1 MIFWKK
7 GSKSLKLEIDGKLS
21 DKPAV
26 WWDSVANVVRMIN
39 QTKLPFQVEVY
50 DCPTYRETAQ
60 AIKEMIIRGAPS
72 IGAAAAYGL
81 AQAVQEFWNS
91 EGFEDHV
98 KNAYNELLAT
108 RPTAVDLKN
117 GLDFIITADP
127 LSPESVLNRAQ
138 LFTDRIAD
146 EGRRIGQI
154 GKELITSSMNILT
167 HCHTG
172 ALALV
177 DHGSALAPIIQA
189 WKEGKRFHVYVD
201 ETRPRFQGRIT
212 AWELSQYGIDHTVIC
227 DSASGF
233 FISRGKVELIILGA
247 DRVARNG
254 DIANKIGTYNLA
266 VLAYH
271 HDIPFYTAFPTSTYD
286 PSTPTGKDI
295 TIEQRDSL
303 EVKKAV
309 GYSNTL
315 DSSHIISLY
324 TDGIKFSNP
333 AFDITPSKL
342 ITGYI
347 TPQGILSKSQLEETL
362 IQ

>member
-1 MIFWKK
+1 M
-7 GSKSLKLEIDGKLS
+7 LT

-26 WWDSVANVVRMIN
+26 WWDNVGKIVKMID
-39 QTKLPFQVEVY
+39 QTKIPFQVEVY
-50 DCPTYRETAQ
+50 NCPTYRETVL
-60 AIKEMIIRGAPS
+60 AINKMIIRGAPS

-81 AQAVQEFWNS
+81 AQAVHEFWGN
-91 EGFEDHV
+91 EDFE
-98 KNAYNELLAT
+98 NQIRTAYNELLAA

-117 GLDFIITADP
+117 GLNFVKMSESLT
-127 LSPESVLNRAQ
+127 PEGALNRAQ
-138 LFTDRIAD
+138 LFANRIAE
-146 EGRRIGQI
+146 EGLKI
-154 GKELITSSMNILT
+154 GKIGKNLIKSGMNILT

-177 DHGSALAPIIQA
+177 DYGSALSPIIQA
-189 WKEGKRFHVYVD
+189 WEEGKRFHVYVD

-233 FISRGKVELIILGA
+233 FISQGNIDLIILGA

-266 VLAYH
+266 LLSH
-271 HDIPFYTAFPTSTYD
+271 HHNIPFYTAFPSSTFD

-295 TIEQRDSL
+295 EIEERDSL
-303 EVKKAV
+303 EVKHAL
-309 GYSNTL
+309 GYSKALNENHEIT
-315 DSSHIISLY
+315 LY
-324 TDGIKFSNP
+324 TKNIKFNNP
-333 AFDITPSKL
+333 AFDITPSEF

-347 TPQGILSKSQLEETL
+347 TPHGILKKTELKEIMSE
-362 IQ
+362 I